1 MYLRAIESHF
11 TLTVKSNWLYFWTQ
25 SRVAILGLSINGFS
39 NLSEGMKSTN
49 FNIILMNF
57 CWLSFKIEGFHWTY
71 PTQTNGA
78 TDLDALDTYH
88 IDKGDIIFFLN
99 PFIISP
105 SLILL
110 SEIIGPEK
118 ISIWKRIESL
128 RWVFHSDRWKT
139 DYQEIAGVQPAA
151 SISSTVIW
159 RWMWNFIV
167 CQVKFNGISKL
178 LVQDFTTRWLLLK
191 IKLI

>member
-71 PTQTNGA
+71 STQTNGA

-88 IDKGDIIFFLN
+88 IDKGDTIFFLN

-159 RWMWNFIV
+159 TWMWNFIA
-167 CQVKFNGISKL
+167 CQVKFNRFLHSNEEY
-178 LVQDFTTRWLLLK
+178 T
-191 IKLI
+191 